1 MPHAH
6 HRLPSALRRA
16 GVLALLALAAHTAQA
31 TLITFDEQPWH
42 PDEYGDNSWSAYP
55 ITTEYDGLGISIFSG
70 YLVPG
75 SPFGTGQS
83 LLGGPSFQIRF
94 TDTLPQYVSLD
105 FAMVSPP
112 GESSVS
118 AFSPSGYSKTFS
130 SGGYSWGG
138 PDIGLVSTPYTV
150 RNHATFYSPT
160 GIAGLDFSTF
170 TQTRIIGSIDNLY
183 FGSVPPI
190 PEPASLALM
199 AAGLG
204 VIGLAA
210 RRRRRGPACLRR
222 VACAATLVLAGGVA
236 QAAFVDFEDIPWTGG
251 PDHVWS
257 DIPITNQYAG
267 LGMLV
272 DDGYLDQWYPGTP
285 RNQQYMM
292 GGPFFSV
299 SFAGSL
305 PTHVGLNLSSIGDA
319 RASVFAYDALGGLV
333 GQGDTGGWYWGGEDI
348 GLTYDRPY
356 KANSF
361 IALAAPQGIS
371 HLYFDIYSSSRI
383 TGRVDNIYF
392 GNVAAVPE
400 PASIALLACGLGL
413 FAGALR
419 RQRLRAVTRT
429 R

>member
-16 GVLALLALAAHTAQA
+16 GALVLLALAAHAAQA

-42 PDEYGDNSWSAYP
+42 PDEYGDHSWSAYP
-55 ITTEYDGLGISIFSG
+55 ITTEYDGLGLSIFSG

-112 GESSVS
+112 GESTVTAS
-118 AFSPSGYSKTFS
+118 SPSGYSKTFS
-130 SGGYSWGG
+130 SGGYYWGG
-138 PDIGLVSTPYTV
+138 PDIGLVSTPYTL
-150 RNHATFYSPT
+150 RNHATFHSPT
-160 GIAGLDFSTF
+160 GISVLDFSTF

-183 FGSVPPI
+183 FGAVPPI
-190 PEPASLALM
+190 PEPASIALM

-204 VIGLAA
+204 VIGVAA
-210 RRRRRGPACLRR
+210 RRRRSHARLRKI
-222 VACAATLVLAGGVA
+222 ACATTLVLAGGAA
-236 QAAFVDFEDIPWTGG
+236 QAAFVNFEDLPWTGG
-251 PDHVWS
+251 PDHSWS

-267 LGMLV
+267 LGMVV
-272 DDGYLDQWYPGTP
+272 DEGYLDQWYPGTP
-285 RNQQYMM
+285 SNRQYMM
-292 GGPFFSV
+292 GGPNFSV
-299 SFAGSL
+299 SFIGSL
-305 PTHVGLNLSSIGDA
+305 PSHVALNLSSLDDV
-319 RASVFAYDALGGLV
+319 RATVFAYDSLGSLV

-356 KANSF
+356 RANSF
-361 IALAAPQGIS
+361 VALAAPQGIS
-371 HLYFDIYSSSRI
+371 RLYFDIFSSSRI
-383 TGRVDNIYF
+383 TGVVDNIYF

-400 PASIALLACGLGL
+400 PASLALLTCGLGL
-413 FAGALR
+413 IGVAAW
-419 RQRLRAVTRT
+419 RQRRYVVARAR
-429 R
+429 